1 MTDISDWT
9 RFRTL
14 LAVLRTGSQSAAAR
28 DLGLAQPS
36 VKRHLDAL
44 ERDLG
49 RPLFVRS
56 RTGLSPLP
64 AAEALRAPA
73 EAMEA
78 AAALAARRL
87 DASAAAGTVRLGA
100 SPTVAATLLPPILAD
115 LRRAR
120 PGLRIEVEAAVAETD
135 LLAHGADLALRL
147 TAPRQLD
154 LLRRRVGTLEI
165 GLHAHPGWVARH
177 GAPATM
183 RDLHGHLLGPDR
195 DTTLR
200 RLWAGAQVPDE
211 AWALRCD
218 DDAVLRA
225 AIHAGVGVGALPVAA
240 ADGLTRVLP
249 EAGMALPLWLTAH
262 ADARAD
268 PHVAAV
274 WDALAAGVGA

>member
-1 MTDISDWT
+1 MTPLSDWT
-9 RFRTL
+9 RLRTL

-44 ERDLG
+44 ERDVG

-78 AAALAARRL
+78 AAALGARRL
-87 DASAAAGTVRLGA
+87 AASAEGGTVRLGA
-100 SPTVAATLLPPILAD
+100 SPTVAATLLPPVLAR

-120 PGLRIEVEAAVAETD
+120 PGLRIEVEATAAETD

-147 TAPRQLD
+147 TTPRHLD
-154 LLRRRVGTLEI
+154 LVRRRIGTLEV
-165 GLHAHPGWVARH
+165 GLFAHPDWVAAH
-177 GAPATM
+177 GAPAAM

-195 DTTLR
+195 DPALL
-200 RLWAGAQVPDE
+200 RLWAEARVPDG

-225 AIHAGVGVGALPVAA
+225 AIRAGAGVGALPTRAA
-240 ADGLTRVLP
+240 GGLVRVLP
-249 EAGMALPLWLTAH
+249 EAGVALPLWLTAH

-268 PHVAAV
+268 PHVAAA
-274 WDALAAGVGA
+274 WDALGAGLTG